1 VDGDERKSLRDTD
14 PLKWAEDLARRVA
27 EIIKENPNADPDT
40 VRHTLI
46 LLELSPV
53 ERLER
58 ALLKGGARERIKRR
72 LQEQIQALHALPKE
86 LRPKLQ

>member
-1 VDGDERKSLRDTD
+1 VEGDERKNLRDTG
-14 PLKWAEDLARRVA
+14 PLKWAEDLARRVS
-27 EIIKENPNADPDT
+27 EIVKENPNADPDT

-58 ALLKGGARERIKRR
+58 ALLRSGRFSNRKR
-72 LQEQIQALHALPKE
+72 A
-86 LRPKLQ
+86 